1 MSDVNSR
8 GLEQLLQEVLAA
20 GLRQEVA
27 MSDLLAMMSLLNLM
41 GIINL
46 ISGSGSGELAQ
57 ISGQAE
63 KKETGQ
69 TPDPSALMS
78 LLGRLAG
85 PEKPGPASSGT
96 SQTHPD

>member
-8 GLEQLLQEVLAA
+8 GLEQLLHEVLAT
-20 GLRQEVA
+20 GSKQEVA
-27 MSDLLAMMSLLNLM
+27 MGDLLALMSLLNLM

-46 ISGSGSGELAQ
+46 ISGSGELAG

-69 TPDPSALMS
+69 APDPSALMS

-85 PEKPGPASSGT
+85 PEKPGSASPG
-96 SQTHPD
+96 SQAHPD

>member
-8 GLEQLLQEVLAA
+8 GLEQLLQEILAT
-20 GLRQEVA
+20 GSRQEVA
-27 MSDLLAMMSLLNLM
+27 MGDLLALMSLLNLM

-46 ISGSGSGELAQ
+46 ISGSGELAG

-63 KKETGQ
+63 KKENAQ
-69 TPDPSALMS
+69 TPDPSALMN

-85 PEKPGPASSGT
+85 PEKPGPASPGT
-96 SQTHPD
+96 SQAHPD